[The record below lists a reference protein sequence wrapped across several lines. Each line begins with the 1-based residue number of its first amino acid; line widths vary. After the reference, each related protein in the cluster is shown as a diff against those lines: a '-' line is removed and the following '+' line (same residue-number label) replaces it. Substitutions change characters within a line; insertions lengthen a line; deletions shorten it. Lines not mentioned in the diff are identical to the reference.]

1 MKIRC
6 PQCLRISEIP
16 HVEHGRI
23 AVCACQATF
32 RIDGSTVV
40 EEFSL
45 PDLPPP
51 EFIGRYSIVRYLGR
65 GASNCVYEGIH
76 PDLGVPVAI
85 KTLLPEYAADR
96 PSREQFLHA
105 AKIYAKAVHPN
116 IVKVYEA
123 GRDANGVPFLA
134 MEFLPGGSL
143 ADRIQNNQ
151 RFSAKE
157 VAGIGAEISRALVV
171 TAGLGIVHRDIK
183 PDNIMLS
190 ADGKHKLADLG
201 LAKLDPSSASGNGAC
216 VLDENNPAKATRKT
230 SFGTLEYMSPE
241 QYIDTESCDIRS
253 DIYSLGVTM
262 YQLAAG
268 RLPFETQTRSE
279 LRHMHISVEP
289 LVPSTY
295 VHDIPI
301 DFDYIVMHCIQK
313 RPEDRYH
320 TPEELLADLE
330 AFLAD
335 APLPSTTSGAV
346 PFVRPSALISNT
358 RKKRSILLPVTA
370 AVLILLILAGTVLLF
385 LTERAKAGQRTKLLQ
400 PPVES
405 VQKISPD
412 VEPPPQADSSDSS
425 SHLTQKELDA
435 EITIGG
441 ADIDTQAAG
450 LFEEMKEA
458 FERVRKEHSGYNEVI
473 ENLGNFDMSDRP
485 AAEDPV
491 QLSDEGKKQLALREQ
506 RSQEARAMI
515 FELKRERDKAVGEL
529 MNSLKA
535 KADPLIDAGNFD
547 GAISIYSFDI
557 GPLEPESEPAR
568 KKEISKLEGMR
579 RDAELGLGPK
589 RESERESEPES
600 VENVPEE
607 EFLP

>member
-6 PQCLRISEIP
+6 PQCMRISEIP

-32 RIDGSTVV
+32 RIDDSTVV

-51 EFIGRYSIVRYLGR
+51 ESIGRYSVVRYLGR
-65 GASNCVYEGIH
+65 GAMNCVYEAIH
-76 PDLGVPVAI
+76 PELGIPVAV

-96 PSREQFLHA
+96 PSRDRFLHA

-116 IVKVYEA
+116 IVKVYET

-134 MEFLPGGSL
+134 MEFLSGGSL
-143 ADRIQNNQ
+143 ADRMLKEGF
-151 RFSAKE
+151 FSAKE
-157 VAGIGAEISRALVV
+157 AAGIGAEVCRALIV
-171 TAGLGIVHRDIK
+171 TAGLGVVHRDIK

-190 ADGKHKLADLG
+190 ADGKYKLTDLG
-201 LAKLDPSSASGNGAC
+201 LAKLDAPGAASGAGAC
-216 VLDENNPAKATRKT
+216 VLDENDPVKTTRRT

-253 DIYSLGVTM
+253 DIYSLGVTL

-295 VHDIPI
+295 VHGIPI

-313 RPEDRYH
+313 RPDDRYQS
-320 TPEELLADLE
+320 PEELLADIE

-346 PFVRPSALISNT
+346 PFVGLPDSGSHVRGKRRPE
-358 RKKRSILLPVTA
+358 LLPVIA
-370 AVLILLILAGTVLLF
+370 AMLVLLILAFAGLLVVM
-385 LTERAKAGQRTKLLQ
+385 ERSKAKQRTKQ
-400 PPVES
+400 PQPAAEFTQDAAPLIES
-405 VQKISPD
+405 PQEEGVSVPAQRPSKKAL
-412 VEPPPQADSSDSS
+412 EP
-425 SHLTQKELDA
+425 

-441 ADIDTQAAG
+441 ESIDAQASG
-450 LFEEMKEA
+450 LFEETK
-458 FERVRKEHSGYNEVI
+458 K
-473 ENLGNFDMSDRP
+473 
-485 AAEDPV
+485 AAEQALKDGFGFRKAIDDLESFSSSEDYSAEAL
-491 QLSDEGKKQLALREQ
+491 QLILELRKASDAAV
-506 RSQEARAMI
+506 AR
-515 FELKRERDKAVGEL
+515 L
-529 MNSLKA
+529 MESLNE
-535 KADPLIDAGNFD
+535 KADKLIEAGNYD
-547 GAISIYSFDI
+547 GAINVYGTDI
-557 GPLEPESEPAR
+557 GPLAPESRIER
-568 KKEISKLEGMR
+568 EQKVRELEQMR
-579 RDAELGLGPK
+579 RDAEAAAAP
-589 RESERESEPES
+589 ESEEPGET
-600 VENVPEE
+600 VEPAAEE
-607 EFLP
+607 APGQ

>member
-1 MKIRC
+1 M
-6 PQCLRISEIP
+6 RISEIP

-123 GRDANGVPFLA
+123 GRDENGVPFLA
-134 MEFLPGGSL
+134 MEYLPGGSL

-151 RFSAKE
+151 HFSAKE
-157 VAGIGAEISRALVV
+157 TAEIGAEISRALVV

-190 ADGKHKLADLG
+190 ANGKYKLTDLE

-216 VLDENNPAKATRKT
+216 VLDEDNPTKATRKT

-253 DIYSLGVTM
+253 DIYSLGVTL

-295 VHDIPI
+295 AHDIPI

-313 RPEDRYH
+313 RPDDRYH
-320 TPEELLADLE
+320 TPKELLADLE
-330 AFLAD
+330 AFLSD
-335 APLPSTTSGAV
+335 TPLPSTTSGAV
-346 PFVRPSALISNT
+346 PFVRPTVLISNT
-358 RKKRSILLPVTA
+358 GKKHSIILPVIA
-370 AVLILLILAGTVLLF
+370 AVLILLILAGAVMLF
-385 LTERAKAGQRTKLLQ
+385 LTERSKAGRRSKLLQ
-400 PPVES
+400 PPAES
-405 VQKISPD
+405 VQEKTPND
-412 VEPPPQADSSDSS
+412 VSSQAESSDSS
-425 SHLTQKELDA
+425 PRPSTKDLDA
-435 EITIGG
+435 EVTIRGV
-441 ADIDTQAAG
+441 DIDTQAPE
-450 LFEEMKEA
+450 LFEEMKKAAEQA
-458 FERVRKEHSGYNEVI
+458 RKNHSGYNEVI
-473 ENLGNFDMSDRP
+473 DNLRNFDVPDHP
-485 AAEDPV
+485 AEED
-491 QLSDEGKKQLALREQ
+491 QIRLSEEGKIELELRKQR
-506 RSQEARAMI
+506 RTEARAMI
-515 FELKRERDKAVGEL
+515 YELEMERNEAVREL
-529 MNSLKA
+529 MESLKA
-535 KADPLIDAGNFD
+535 KAAPLIDAGNID
-547 GAISIYSFDI
+547 GAISVYSFDI
-557 GPLEPESEPAR
+557 GPLEPESEFAR
-568 KKEISKLEGMR
+568 KEEIGKLEAMR
-579 RDAELGLGPK
+579 RDAAP
-589 RESERESEPES
+589 ESRVGAEPGTESEPES
-600 VENVPEE
+600 EPESGANVPDE